1 MRDHR
6 FRTMIA
12 VAGVAL
18 LAGCAAPSA
27 GAPQPGT
34 AAPSRAA
41 GPTAGQPAFPMP
53 PNPMIGGVP
62 MFPSRDIM
70 ENLALSPEH
79 HTLVAALTLA
89 GVASLLKQPGPVTL
103 FAPTDAAFRSLPPG
117 LLDRLMQ
124 PANQARL
131 AALLNNHIV
140 AGRLDSSSLGQQVAS
155 GNGTI
160 ELTTLAGTKLIVR
173 LNGAVNL
180 LLRDGAGEFADV
192 SIYDIVNANDV
203 MHVIDK
209 VLLPAQTP

>member
-1 MRDHR
+1 
-6 FRTMIA
+6 MIA

>member
-1 MRDHR
+1 MRDNR
-6 FRTMIA
+6 FSVLIA
-12 VAGVAL
+12 VVGVAL

-27 GAPQPGT
+27 GSPQPAT
-34 AAPSRAA
+34 A
-41 GPTAGQPAFPMP
+41 GPTTGQPPFSLP

-62 MFPSRDIM
+62 MYPSRDIM

-79 HTLVAALTLA
+79 HELVAALTLA
-89 GVASLLKQPGPVTL
+89 GVAGVLKQPGAVTL

-131 AALLNNHIV
+131 ATLLNNHIV
-140 AGRLDSSSLGQQVAS
+140 AGRLDSSSLGQQVAR
-155 GNGTI
+155 GNGTT
-160 ELTTLAGTKLIVR
+160 ELTTMAGTTLIVR

-180 LLRDGAGEFADV
+180 LLRDGAGQFADI
-192 SIYDIVNANDV
+192 SIYDIVNANGV